1 LEIKRLRDLPG
12 VSEIEALCQV
22 PSYFDERNIRETME
36 RIDAVSIGLFSLSY
50 FDTDYDCFYWDD
62 DEDPPSEERWDGL
75 LSNALKPYG
84 ETEAFW
90 RALGWDI
97 TDGRGRELD
106 CAHYFARQTIIA
118 ESGWIEGAWGESTN
132 RRRAKF
138 YTLTKS
144 GVARLGDEKS
154 NWTRVFQA
162 VNRVLGEA

>member
-50 FDTDYDCFYWDD
+50 FDTDYDCFDWDD

-118 ESGWIEGAWGESTN
+118 ESGWIEGVQLTPDGSGSEPVSEGSELTEEELAERLEQEVRDFLL
-132 RRRAKF
+132 RR
-138 YTLTKS
+138 S
-144 GVARLGDEKS
+144 
-154 NWTRVFQA
+154 
-162 VNRVLGEA
+162 